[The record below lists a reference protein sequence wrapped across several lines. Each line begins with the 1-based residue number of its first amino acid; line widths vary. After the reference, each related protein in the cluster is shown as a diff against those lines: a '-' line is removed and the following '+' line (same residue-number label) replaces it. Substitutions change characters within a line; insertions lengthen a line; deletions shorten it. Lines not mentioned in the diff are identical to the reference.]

1 MKKINKGIFNIP
13 LNSQNVPSSEVL
25 SEAIDSVVLADKF
38 GVDEAYFGEHITD
51 KHEKIAS
58 SLMMVSTLSKLTKK
72 IKLGTLT
79 VNLNFYN
86 PSIAAALISM
96 SDNLCKGRLLLGVGS
111 GANKT
116 DIEAVGQLNENV
128 YEKMLQNHKIIFNLL
143 TSKKDLSRN
152 FTRKTRVK
160 KLGLGYFN
168 KLYRDRKEL
177 ETIMP
182 ALGPNSHNVKVCA
195 KNKWSIV
202 ISNFC
207 SDEIIDNHIANY
219 LKYSPLTKKKALK
232 KIKLSKFIFVAK
244 SDESAKKLIFDKNS
258 PYLQAVKIIYDK
270 LKFFNRESC
279 FGHNIRNSSD
289 ALNNIAWYGS
299 SRTISKKISLFKKK
313 YGSISSLIYVNVP
326 KTKNKIYNKS
336 FEIFSKKVKC

>member
-1 MKKINKGIFNIP
+1 MNKINKGIFNIP
-13 LNSQNVPSSEVL
+13 LNPQNAPSSDVL
-25 SEAIDSVVLADKF
+25 NEAIESVVLADKF

-58 SLMMVSTLSKLTKK
+58 SLMMVSALSKLTKK

-86 PSIAAALISM
+86 PAIASSLISM
-96 SDNLCKGRLLLGVGS
+96 NDNLSKGRLILGIGS
-111 GANKT
+111 GANQT
-116 DIEAVGQLNENV
+116 DIEAVGQLGENV
-128 YEKMLQNHKIIFNLL
+128 YEKMLQNHKIIINLL
-143 TSKKDLSRN
+143 TSKKDLSKN
-152 FTRKTRVK
+152 FTKKTRVK

-168 KLYRDRKEL
+168 KLYKDRKNL

-195 KNKWSIV
+195 KKKWSIV

-207 SDEIIDNHIANY
+207 SDEIIDNHINNY

-232 KIKLSKFIFVAK
+232 KIKLSKFIFVTK
-244 SDESAKKLIFDKNS
+244 NDETAKKLIFAKNS
-258 PYLQAVKIIYDK
+258 PYLSSVKIIYDK
-270 LKFFNRESC
+270 LKFFKRESC
-279 FGHNIRNSSD
+279 FGNNIKNPTD

-299 SRTISKKISLFKKK
+299 EKTISKKINNFKKK
-313 YGSISSLIYVNVP
+313 YGSISSLIYVNIP
-326 KTKNKIYNKS
+326 KAKNTIYNES
-336 FEIFSKKVKC
+336 FEIFSKKIKC